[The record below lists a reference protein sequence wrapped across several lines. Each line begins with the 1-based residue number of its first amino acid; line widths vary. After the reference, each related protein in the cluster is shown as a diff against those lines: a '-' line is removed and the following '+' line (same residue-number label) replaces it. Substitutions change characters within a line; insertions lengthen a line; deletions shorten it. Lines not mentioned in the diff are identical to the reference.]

1 MPDQAKPHHVFWTGG
16 LDSTARVIHLLLS
29 TGEEIQPHYIIRS
42 EESTGNE
49 IDAMNNIR
57 RAVSKK
63 YPELRPKLLPT
74 RFINEDLIPRSPG
87 IATEIKELKK
97 KVKVHEQLHIMADY
111 CMSSSIDH
119 IDITYERDEN
129 IVPGELRVAQFF
141 QVNPAFKCFFNAHA
155 DLTKRACYK
164 MAVAEGWEDLLNLT
178 SFCRRPRKKGRPCGT
193 CGPCCDAVKE
203 GMGFRLPFIPRMK
216 ARIPIPFRK
225 FYRKNY
231 LKHDSSWFFL
241 TVKRCLE
248 HKL

>member
-1 MPDQAKPHHVFWTGG
+1 MIEQAKQHHVFWTGG
-16 LDSTARVIHLLLS
+16 LDSTTRVIHLLLS
-29 TGEEIQPHYIIRS
+29 TREEIQTHYIIRAA
-42 EESTGNE
+42 ESTGNE

-57 RAVSKK
+57 RAVTKK
-63 YPELRPKLLPT
+63 YPELRPRLLPT
-74 RFINEDLIPRSPG
+74 WFINEELIPRSAE
-87 IATEIKELKK
+87 IDAEIKELKK

-119 IDITYERDEN
+119 IDITYERNEN
-129 IVPGELRVAQFF
+129 VVPGDLRVAQFF
-141 QVNPAFKCFFNAHA
+141 QVNPAFKSFFNAHA
-155 DLTKRACYK
+155 DLTKRDCYD
-164 MAVAEGWEDLLNLT
+164 MAVAEGWDDLLKLT

-216 ARIPIPFRK
+216 ARILIPFRQ

-231 LKHDSSWFFL
+231 LKQDSSWFFR
-241 TVKRCLE
+241 TIKRRLE